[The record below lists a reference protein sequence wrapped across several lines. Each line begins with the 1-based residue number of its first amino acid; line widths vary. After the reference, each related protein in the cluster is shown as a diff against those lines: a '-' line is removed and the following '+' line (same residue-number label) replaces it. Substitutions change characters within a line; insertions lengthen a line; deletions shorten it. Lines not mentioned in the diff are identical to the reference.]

1 MRLLDRYVIRN
12 FVQVYFYCIAGFTSI
27 WLIFDVSDNISSF
40 IDNHIRLSLVARY
53 YATQIPQVLII
64 LLPVALL
71 LSLLFAL
78 GRMSR
83 SNEIVSML
91 TAGVSLPRVLL
102 PLIGIGL
109 LTVAASMA
117 LNYSL
122 APHAELARKKFLSE
136 AQSRP
141 ATQIQGQVF
150 RNRTDLR
157 TWFIQNFRLGDN
169 MFNNVQVLQ
178 QDANDNI
185 VMSYVAARAYY
196 RPETKTWDLENVR
209 LAYYDAAG
217 NITKE
222 EFRPTLTIEHWSETP
237 FRLSSAN
244 VQAES
249 LSVPELREYLHF
261 NADFPPTLLAPF
273 RTHFQYRLALPWTCL
288 VVVCIA
294 APLGIGY
301 SRRGVLS
308 SVAAAVILV
317 FSNNFLV
324 HLFLALGEGDRVPG
338 WIAAWTPNIL
348 FAAIGLYLLYLRASN
363 REPPSFN
370 LVCRAAYSCAMNPLP
385 NEWAIKHRADSCAVT
400 QRPFVPGEYFYT
412 LLYHGADGYRRED
425 LSEEA
430 WQNRNENIRPFSFW
444 KSRYEPLPPKP
455 AEPVPKESAEQL
467 FRRLMASDS
476 PPANACYVL
485 AAMLERKRVLKQV
498 KTESRDRDAFSFTN
512 RAPQATC
519 SSCLTRNC
527 AWTNWKMC
535 RTRWQSYFAE
545 PRKTDNV

>member
-1 MRLLDRYVIRN
+1 
-12 FVQVYFYCIAGFTSI
+12 
-27 WLIFDVSDNISSF
+27 
-40 IDNHIRLSLVARY
+40 
-53 YATQIPQVLII
+53 
-64 LLPVALL
+64 
-71 LSLLFAL
+71 
-78 GRMSR
+78 MSR

-102 PLIGIGL
+102 PLIGVGL

-122 APHAELARKKFLSE
+122 APHAELARKNFLSE

-141 ATQIQGQVF
+141 GRNIQGQVF

-169 MFNNVQVLQ
+169 LFNNVQVLQ
-178 QDANDNI
+178 QDAQDNI
-185 VMSYVAARAYY
+185 VMSYSAARAYY

-222 EFRPTLTIEHWSETP
+222 EFRPALAIEHWSETP

-348 FAAIGLYLLYLRASN
+348 FAGIGLYLLYLRASN

-370 LVCRAAYSCAMNPLP
+370 PFAA
-385 NEWAIKHRADSCAVT
+385 
-400 QRPFVPGEYFYT
+400 
-412 LLYHGADGYRRED
+412 RRIV
-425 LSEEA
+425 A
-430 WQNRNENIRPFSFW
+430 R
-444 KSRYEPLPPKP
+444 
-455 AEPVPKESAEQL
+455 
-467 FRRLMASDS
+467 
-476 PPANACYVL
+476 
-485 AAMLERKRVLKQV
+485 
-498 KTESRDRDAFSFTN
+498 
-512 RAPQATC
+512 
-519 SSCLTRNC
+519 
-527 AWTNWKMC
+527 
-535 RTRWQSYFAE
+535 
-545 PRKTDNV
+545 

>member
-12 FVQVYFYCIAGFTSI
+12 FVQVYIYCIAGFTSI

-40 IDNHIRLSLVARY
+40 IDNHIPISLVARY
-53 YATQIPQVLII
+53 YATQIPQVFII

-91 TAGVSLPRVLL
+91 TAGVSLPRILL

-122 APHAELARKKFLSE
+122 APHAELARKNFLSE

-141 ATQIQGQVF
+141 GRNIQGQVF
-150 RNRTDLR
+150 RNRSDLR

-169 MFNNVQVLQ
+169 LFNNVQVLQ
-178 QDANDNI
+178 QDAQDNI
-185 VMSYVAARAYY
+185 VMSYSAARAYY

-237 FRLSSAN
+237 FRLTSAN
-244 VQAES
+244 VQAEA
-249 LSVPELREYLHF
+249 LSVPELREYLYF
-261 NADFPPTLLAPF
+261 NSDFPPTLLAPF

-370 LVCRAAYSCAMNPLP
+370 PFAA
-385 NEWAIKHRADSCAVT
+385 
-400 QRPFVPGEYFYT
+400 
-412 LLYHGADGYRRED
+412 RRIV
-425 LSEEA
+425 A
-430 WQNRNENIRPFSFW
+430 R
-444 KSRYEPLPPKP
+444 
-455 AEPVPKESAEQL
+455 
-467 FRRLMASDS
+467 
-476 PPANACYVL
+476 
-485 AAMLERKRVLKQV
+485 
-498 KTESRDRDAFSFTN
+498 
-512 RAPQATC
+512 
-519 SSCLTRNC
+519 
-527 AWTNWKMC
+527 
-535 RTRWQSYFAE
+535 
-545 PRKTDNV
+545 